1 MEDPRVDD
9 EVDEREH
16 QHDAPGGA
24 VRDDDGKRQY
34 AADRDHVPRA
44 GEGQDQA
51 EEGDGSYHST
61 NLSVEITASNVGSS
75 GARADVTVAV
85 TPRRRAPTSNL
96 TVSPTRSARGRR
108 RSSPHRT

>member
-75 GARADVTVAV
+75 GSRGESWMIESWRMW
-85 TPRRRAPTSNL
+85 RRRGGVGESNYL
-96 TVSPTRSARGRR
+96 ANVPVNRF
-108 RSSPHRT
+108 